1 VGTSDKHRHEVV
13 YLYGVWSYMD
23 TKQKTIGGCDMDK
36 ILKDI
41 ARSLKDIADSLK
53 KIERNMRADIGG
65 DITINIDEIKDD
77 AELEELVSRIA
88 DDKLEQ
94 LSNRCK
100 VML

>member
-1 VGTSDKHRHEVV
+1 
-13 YLYGVWSYMD
+13 
-23 TKQKTIGGCDMDK
+23 MDK

-88 DDKLEQ
+88 YYKLEQ

-100 VML
+100 VMLRRVKNL